1 MSLSELDFE
10 NGSGLREQKDS
21 KDRVKDDTK
30 LLVSLH
36 EIEFSKEKDGYLEVA
51 TDIFF
56 SRLLHLLY
64 VRNVEAGKDFETAKE
79 KAKTVL
85 ISQLEKKKQTLL
97 TKSIFQSDNAKDYG
111 IRGKRLFLLNKAI
124 SILEAYNGEQLY
136 YNY

>member
-1 MSLSELDFE
+1 MSLGELDFE
-10 NGSGLREQKDS
+10 NGSVLREQKDI
-21 KDRVKDDTK
+21 KERVKDDTK

-36 EIEFSKEKDGYLEVA
+36 DIEFSKEKEGYLEVA

-97 TKSIFQSDNAKDYG
+97 TKSVFQNDSAKDYG
-111 IRGKRLFLLNKAI
+111 MRGKRLFLLNKAI
-124 SILEAYNGEQLY
+124 SILEAYNGEPPY
-136 YNY
+136 FNY